1 MFDLH
6 DLWRER
12 CYYLWQEGVQYWTD
26 VQTILSIPKYIMNEL
41 ENIVVSSSSTSV
53 TVESY
58 YHVLNT
64 WTRTGPGW
72 CHSCSYQTTAFIGNN
87 PMTIKTIWIQWS
99 GEDILPVKS
108 QDIGEQIMKSSLSFP
123 IWYEAS
129 RNGQE
134 VGEQLVWSRV
144 NITCSDRSTKIQRR
158 SFLYGQQ
165 LNCWSILTLFTLSTQ
180 WCSSPLF
187 FILLNNLQLT
197 KGMI

>member
-1 MFDLH
+1 MIYDENVVIIYDKKEFSIERMFRPSLVLPST
-6 DLWRER
+6 LWTS
-12 CYYLWQEGVQYWTD
+12 WG
-26 VQTILSIPKYIMNEL
+26 
-41 ENIVVSSSSTSV
+41 NIVISSSSTSV

-58 YHVLNT
+58 YHALDT

-72 CHSCSYQTTAFIGNN
+72 YHSCSYQTAAFIGNN

-108 QDIGEQIMKSSLSFP
+108 QDIGELIMKSSLSFP

-134 VGEQLVWSRV
+134 VGEQLVLSRV
-144 NITCSDRSTKIQRR
+144 NITCNDRSKMQRR

-165 LNCWSILTLFTLSTQ
+165 SNCWSILTLFTLSTQ